1 MHASLIKLMDNWVRT
16 LIQNDGTVS
25 TPSTIVVV
33 IERLSYVPF
42 SFYSAFLLL
51 KLNRTQMTSHGSSD
65 EGNAQSHTDGLAR
78 EGFPRI
84 LWEVL
89 QGAGYTTPPQYA
101 VQ

>member
-1 MHASLIKLMDNWVRT
+1 MHASLIKLFNNWVRT
-16 LIQNDGTVS
+16 LIHNNDKLS

-33 IERLSYVPF
+33 IERLSCDPF
-42 SFYSAFLLL
+42 SFYNSFLLL
-51 KLNRTQMTSHGSSD
+51 TLNRTQMTSHGSSD

-89 QGAGYTTPPQYA
+89 QGAGYTTPP
-101 VQ
+101 